1 MLPSPNSRSSHT
13 FRALRAV
20 ELPREF
26 EFELVRILAFATGS
40 AAFRERGV
48 EVKLQYLYI
57 GVHIEHYIVDFV
69 HVYLVSLSVVVCF
82 HLIDHVDDQFLL
94 VVVVL

>member
-1 MLPSPNSRSSHT
+1 MVPSPNSRSSHT

-40 AAFRERGV
+40 AAFAEGSPTLRNCVV
-48 EVKLQYLYI
+48 EVEREYI
-57 GVHIEHYIVDFV
+57 QIGIPVEHYIVHFV
-69 HVYLVSLSVVVCF
+69 HVYLVSFSVVVYF
-82 HLIDHVDDQFLL
+82 HLINHVDD
-94 VVVVL
+94 